1 MSIFDA
7 HAKAAARA
15 YFARESEL
23 AAQLEANPADS
34 RAALDIARIQIPLDK
49 PAKLMIRLASPAIL
63 DSLDPGVRREAGEL
77 LLEVGAYAEA
87 KAEAERALSLS
98 PDAPVHDLLA
108 KAERAMAAE
117 ARLGV
122 TPDLKRSYL
131 TGMQRLVH
139 GQVAWSAQHFE
150 EVIAAAP
157 RFVPAWI
164 GLRGALEAEGDTAAV
179 EALLERWVTAAPE
192 TAALARIVM
201 GRRMTANGLLFDR
214 RSQMP
219 FRAMRETLPQVRT
232 LDALRASPAAFLAL
246 DPGGQEVT
254 LDPVIRSRR
263 DGSDRILLNYRTP
276 EVFIA
281 GLDDAALVGRGVIV
295 DAGGT
300 VVRELHHP
308 TLKKYGMADDGR
320 HVGFDRVLFRSWLSE
335 VKVHDTPA
343 LLMAGPTD
351 NSFGDW
357 MLSVMPRLA
366 IARAAGLRCPV
377 VVSAHAP
384 EPFLELL
391 RQVGLRDEDII
402 IHDPNGISLFRK
414 LYVPSWPM
422 REFLTPMSGLFEVF
436 RDLTLPTKPGPGRRI
451 YLSRERI
458 TRRGMVN
465 ETEVREIFER
475 HGFEVIHPQDVPL
488 MQMRQLLA
496 DADYVAAPYGSALL
510 NLAMAGRKP
519 KVIVFAPP
527 LKLGFLRQAALWLG
541 AMGLK
546 FSYVLGEPVGE
557 LGRLDIKDYNWVAPI
572 DRVEEALGALEHA

>member
-164 GLRGALEAEGDTAAV
+164 A
-179 EALLERWVTAAPE
+179 
-192 TAALARIVM
+192 M

-351 NSFGDW
+351 KSFGDW
-357 MLSVMPRLA
+357 MLSFMPRLA

-519 KVIVFAPP
+519 KVIIFAPP